1 MILSIPEQTLLISMI
16 FFLMIGIGC
25 SLEGEKFTNFSKTRK
40 SLLTGLALQYIS
52 MPFLALTLSHF
63 FNFSPSITLVMLL
76 ITCCPGG
83 TTSNMFSYFAR
94 ANVELSILLT
104 TITTTLAFVMTPVLL
119 KLFGQTLESPIFI
132 PVKQMMLILASILIP
147 IFMGF
152 GIKLKS
158 KSMAIKVERYG
169 SILGTLSI
177 IVMIF
182 IWTPKLFTI
191 LKQQDTTLFMA
202 IGATSAIGI
211 LIGLVVTKLLKIDN
225 PDIKTIGFENG
236 IQNAPLAFAIISLSF
251 PKAIVEEVGWIPLV
265 YGALSVGVALSYL
278 VLFRIFSFKSKV
290 IS

>member
-52 MPFLALTLSHF
+52 MPFLALALSHF

>member
-25 SLEGEKFTNFSKTRK
+25 SLEGEKFTSFSKTRK

-52 MPFLALTLSHF
+52 MPLLALALSHF

-119 KLFGQTLESPIFI
+119 KLFGQTLESPILI

-211 LIGLVVTKLLKIDN
+211 LIGLVVTKLLNIDN

-278 VLFRIFSFKSKV
+278 ILFRLFSFKSKV